1 MLRCTI
7 LDPDELM
14 ERAAILLPPIKR
26 NDPMA
31 DKFPFAFDFGAMT
44 EAMKVPGFEKFMP
57 QDFPSFD
64 FGAVQEAQQK
74 NMAALVEANKAA
86 YAGYTAVAKRQSELF
101 EAAIAETKDR
111 INALQGQAMT
121 VETAQENYETL
132 KTAIEK
138 AMTDVKEVAEMAK
151 TANEDAFGIIKAR
164 ADEVM
169 AEFKDATEKFTKH

>member
-1 MLRCTI
+1 
-7 LDPDELM
+7 
-14 ERAAILLPPIKR
+14 
-26 NDPMA
+26 MA
-31 DKFPFAFDFGAMT
+31 DKFPFAFDMT
-44 EAMKVPGFEKFMP
+44 SMTDAMKVPGFDKFMP
-57 QDFPSFD
+57 KDFPSFD

-74 NMAALVEANKAA
+74 NMTAFVEANKAA
-86 YAGYTAVAKRQSELF
+86 YAGYTAIAKRQTELF
-101 EAAIAETKDR
+101 EAAVAETKDR

-138 AMTDVKEVAEMAK
+138 ALVDVKEVADMAK

-169 AEFKDATEKFTKH
+169 AEIKDVTEKFAKH